1 MQSMKKTS
9 NYTLHNPS
17 PVPGLAQ
24 AVRESGAG
32 NCILGTQEKNTK
44 LPLRIFNYIFSYQRL
59 LIFFCWEAHLSVT
72 VQRFSL
78 AIIQLQLVY
87 QQHKLSAARSILTG
101 QCLNLINGKYF

>member
-1 MQSMKKTS
+1 MKKTS

-44 LPLRIFNYIFSYQRL
+44 LPLRIFNYIFQ
-59 LIFFCWEAHLSVT
+59 
-72 VQRFSL
+72 
-78 AIIQLQLVY
+78 
-87 QQHKLSAARSILTG
+87 
-101 QCLNLINGKYF
+101 INGCQFFLREEPPGPPKHRDKPHIHIPFVSLFIQIR